1 MLGGSSG
8 INFMTYTHPCAQ
20 DLDDWVT
27 ELGLEGWS
35 FTELLPYFQR
45 HQDLKKDLKNISERD
60 ATVSALDINFHGTGG
75 PIHTSLPTWH
85 VPFEKPLLGAL
96 DQESGLPRS
105 NEPNNGEHIAFFKSF
120 LSDRTGKPVHSNA
133 ANGYLAPVMKRPN
146 LRVITETIV
155 TRVDLE
161 QDATRRLYVKGV
173 ELLHDKIPH
182 NIFVKK
188 KKLF

>member
-20 DLDDWVT
+20 DLDGWVT
-27 ELGLEGWS
+27 ESGLEGWS

-45 HQDLKKDLKNISERD
+45 HQDLKKDLKNITERD
-60 ATVSALDINFHGTGG
+60 ATVSVLDMKFHGTGG
-75 PIHTSLPTWH
+75 PIHTSLPIWH
-85 VPFEKPLLGAL
+85 VRFEKPLPGAL
-96 DQESGLPRS
+96 DQESGLPRP
-105 NEPNNGEHIAFFKSF
+105 NEPNNGEHIGFFQSIF
-120 LSDRTGKPVHSNA
+120 SDRTGKPVRSNA

-146 LRVITETIV
+146 PRVITEAIV
-155 TRVDLE
+155 TRVVLE

-173 ELLHDKIPH
+173 ELLHDKISH
-182 NIFVKK
+182 IIFVKK